1 MANLQQEEHIDGYV
15 QHLEELLLKFTTEI
29 IEGSN
34 QHDH

>member
-1 MANLQQEEHIDGYV
+1 MTNLQLEDREDYIR
-15 QHLEELLLKFTTEI
+15 HLEELLLKFTTEI